1 MKRKHLPTNSSVA
14 IAYLR
19 VSTTEQELGP
29 EAQRAAIER
38 WATQHGVTVVA
49 WYVDQGISGGAEL
62 DKRPGLQ
69 LAIDD
74 LEPNDAGVLIVAKR
88 DRLARDV
95 VLAAIIERLVEKKGA
110 KIVSAAGEGGDD
122 VNDPSS
128 MLMRRI
134 VDAFAEYE
142 RALIRSR
149 TRAALGVKKKRGERV
164 GNVAFGFRL
173 RADGRTLEVDDQEQ
187 ATIRHMLGLR
197 AAGVSVRRIVAQL
210 ESEGVVGR
218 TGKPLCKSAVENVIR
233 IANDEAVK
241 EEEVRVAR

>member
-1 MKRKHLPTNSSVA
+1 MKRKHTPTNSSVA

-19 VSTTEQELGP
+19 VSTSEQELGP

-38 WATQHGVTVVA
+38 WATQHGVTVVS
-49 WYVDQGISGGAEL
+49 WHVDQGISGGAEL

-69 LAIDD
+69 LAVDD
-74 LEPNDAGVLIVAKR
+74 LEPHNAGVLIVAKR

-149 TRAALGVKKKRGERV
+149 TRAALNVKKKRGERV

-173 RADGRTLEVDDQEQ
+173 LADGRTLDVNEQEQ
-187 ATIRHMLGLR
+187 ATMGRIMALR
-197 AAGVSVRRIVAQL
+197 LAGVSVRQIVVQL
-210 ESEGVVGR
+210 EAEGIVGR
-218 TGKPLCKSAVENVIR
+218 TGKPVCKSAVENVIR
-233 IANDEAVK
+233 SAHDEAVK
-241 EEEVRVAR
+241 KEEARVAL